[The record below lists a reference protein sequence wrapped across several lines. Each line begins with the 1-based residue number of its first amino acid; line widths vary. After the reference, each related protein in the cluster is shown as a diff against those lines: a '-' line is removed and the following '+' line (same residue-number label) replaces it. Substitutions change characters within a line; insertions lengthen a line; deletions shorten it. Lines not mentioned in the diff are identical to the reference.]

1 MNRKLYGGLLAL
13 MVAAVAVWFLWL
25 RDKGGERA
33 AGTAD
38 TTRGGQVTAGKALPP
53 VAPRSGHISVE
64 AGRSGKWTLDVDPD
78 GPLQLEGQVLGPDG
92 KGVAK
97 AKVTL
102 DSSPTRT
109 TMSEDDGTFAFE
121 KLVGRP
127 YTLAATSGDLVGSL
141 NFKLTATS
149 GPAVVH
155 LTEGAGLDVTV
166 IDELG
171 KPISGASVYS
181 EDDDADDA
189 VTTDAVG
196 KAKLKGIRPGWIA
209 IEASAA
215 GYAPNRTVTTVGS
228 GGATGTVQI
237 TLRKGFAISG
247 RVIDDAGKAIAN
259 AKVSAASENW
269 GMGDE
274 TGKADVITNAQGA
287 FTIPALAAGTHRLTA
302 IDGEHAPAWSTPIT
316 VKDTPVSGVTIT
328 MKAGGALSGKVTDTA
343 GKPVAFATV
352 QVIAK
357 GQDAWMQAT
366 PRHATTD
373 KLGAFELRGLAR
385 IKQQAR
391 AESETA
397 ASKIAEIDLA
407 EKAAVTDLAL
417 VLDVSGQIA
426 GIVVDEK
433 GAPVPEVQVNAFP
446 DILGGASAEGL
457 ALAGLSST
465 TTDGGGAFVI
475 SGLPDGAYRL
485 RAARARPG
493 WGDWGQGGTEAKPGD
508 KDVKIVLPAPGE
520 LKGKVVIA
528 GKTDGNIPTI
538 ASVQVGQNPPTPV
551 TKGEFT
557 VRGVIPGSYDVTF
570 RGLEF
575 AQLQKRDVKIEPG
588 KTTDLGTVTV
598 QRGRQLVGKVVDAT
612 GKPVSGAR
620 VRVGEMLFSGND
632 DDTNRNEG
640 LEELYGMRSASSDQA
655 GEFVINGVSSKATS
669 MLAEHPDLGRSAA
682 TQIPAG
688 ADDVPAIT
696 LALRGYGSISGVV
709 TMKGKPIAKVNVG
722 ASAKGGGATA
732 VFAMTDDEG
741 KYTIAKVAEGE
752 QVVQAMKTGMMEMKT
767 GKTTA
772 VVVAG
777 QQVTANIEIPVGE
790 IALTVTIK
798 ALPNHQ
804 VDGAQV
810 FLYSG
815 MVAISTG
822 KQLTDTMFSG
832 GAQGMKLW
840 LGKALPM
847 PVFDELVAGDYSMC
861 SIPITGD
868 LSDPT
873 FGARLQENIPTL
885 KVYCKAIKVKPSP
898 NAQAVTHDL
907 PSMTPLPEPAN

>member
-1 MNRKLYGGLLAL
+1 MNRKLIGGLLAL
-13 MVAAVAVWFLWL
+13 VIAAVAVWFLWL
-25 RDKGGERA
+25 RDRGST
-33 AGTAD
+33 TAKPD
-38 TTRGGQVTAGKALPP
+38 ATANQGRSGQVPTDKPTTP
-53 VAPRSGHISVE
+53 TRSAHISAL
-64 AGRSGKWTLDVDPD
+64 AGRSAKWTLDVDPD

-102 DSSPTRT
+102 SSSPKRIA
-109 TMSEDDGTFAFE
+109 MSEDDGTFTFD

-127 YTLAATSGDLVGSL
+127 YTLSATSGDLVGSL
-141 NFKLTATS
+141 RFKLTATS
-149 GPAVVH
+149 GPAVIHV
-155 LTEGAGLDVTV
+155 TEGAGLDVTV
-166 IDELG
+166 LDEPG
-171 KPISGASVYS
+171 KPIAGASVYS
-181 EDDDADDA
+181 DDGDADDA
-189 VTTDAVG
+189 VTTDAAG
-196 KAKLKGIRPGWIA
+196 KAKLKGLRPGWIA
-209 IEASAA
+209 IEATAS

-237 TLRKGFAISG
+237 TLRKGVAVSG
-247 RVIDDAGKAIAN
+247 RVVDDTGKAIAN

-274 TGKADVITNAQGA
+274 TGEADVITNAQGA
-287 FTIPALAAGTHRLTA
+287 FTIPSLAAGTHRLTA

-316 VKDTPVSGVTIT
+316 VKDAPVSGVTIT
-328 MKAGGALSGKVTDTA
+328 MKAGGTLAGKVTDTA
-343 GKPVAFATV
+343 GKPVAFASV
-352 QVIAK
+352 QVLGK
-357 GQDAWMQAT
+357 GQDAWMQED
-366 PRHATTD
+366 PRRATTD

-385 IKQQAR
+385 IKLQAR

-397 ASKIAEIDLA
+397 ASKIVDVDLA
-407 EKAAVTDLAL
+407 EKAAITDLAL
-417 VLDVSGQIA
+417 VLEVSGQIA

-446 DILGGASAEGL
+446 DILGGASADGL
-457 ALAGLSST
+457 ALAGMSST

-508 KDVKIVLPAPGE
+508 KDVKVVLPAPGE

-528 GKTDGNIPTI
+528 KGGDNIVPTI

-598 QRGRQLVGKVVDAT
+598 QRGRQLVGKVVDPN

-688 ADDVPAIT
+688 SDDVPAIT

-709 TMKGKPIAKVNVG
+709 TMKGKPLAKVNVG

-732 VFAMTDDEG
+732 VFATTDDEG

-752 QVVQAMKTGMMEMKT
+752 QIVQAMKTGMMEMKT

-777 QQVTANIEIPVGE
+777 QQVVANIEIPVGE
-790 IALTVTIK
+790 IALTVNLK
-798 ALPNHQ
+798 ALPNHKL
-804 VDGAQV
+804 DGAQV

-840 LGKALPM
+840 LGKNLPM
-847 PVFDELVAGDYSMC
+847 PVFEELVAGDYSMC

-868 LSDPT
+868 LSDTT

-885 KVYCKAIKVKPSP
+885 KVYCKSIKVKPSP

-907 PSMTPLPEPAN
+907 PSMTPLPDPTN